1 LVADTSIDL
10 RSCVANVN
18 AADVKELIRGCGGA
32 FATKISDDVTHLVA
46 TPAQFSKNGAK
57 VKEATNYPSIKI
69 VDFEWLNKS
78 LASKSKISVDGYL
91 LDPAQ
96 EDAGNGSDTLV
107 AASITSRKRQRA
119 DDQDED
125 DIDLFAPT
133 DLKKSKVMQK
143 DGQKAKS
150 RSVNIPVDEHCP
162 SKSKYKVYIDDD
174 GMIFDA
180 TLNQTNSGNNN
191 NKFYRL
197 QLLSDDRAYYTWT
210 RWGRVGNPGQ
220 SKMLGDGSLASALM
234 SFHDKFK
241 GMWDSSTQV
250 HSWSYFQS
258 RRVPGLRMPDLY

>member
-1 LVADTSIDL
+1 MVPDTYLDL
-10 RSCVANVN
+10 RLCVANLN
-18 AADVKELIRGCGGA
+18 AADVKELIKGCGGA

-57 VKEATNYPSIKI
+57 VKDATNYPSIKI
-69 VDFEWLNKS
+69 ADFEWLNKS

-96 EDAGNGSDTLV
+96 EDAGNRSDTLV
-107 AASITSRKRQRA
+107 AASTTSRKRQRA
-119 DDQDED
+119 DDED
-125 DIDLFAPT
+125 DVDVDVDLPAPT

-162 SKSKYKVYIDDD
+162 SKSKYNVYIDDD

-191 NKFYRL
+191 NKFYRM

-210 RWGRVGNPGQ
+210 RWGRVGNNGQ
-220 SKMLGDGSLASALM
+220 SKMLGDGSLASALK

-241 GMWDSSTQV
+241 GMWDFST
-250 HSWSYFQS
+250 
-258 RRVPGLRMPDLY
+258 